1 MKIKINKICK
11 DHETTQK
18 QLAMELKVT
27 ERTVQNMQ
35 YGKFKIKASIFIAL
49 LTFTGENL
57 DSFLEQYV
65 DNN

>member
-1 MKIKINKICK
+1 MRIAINKICK

-18 QLAMELKVT
+18 QLARELKVT

-49 LTFTGENL
+49 LTFTGESWNGFI
-57 DSFLEQYV
+57 DRYV
-65 DNN
+65 EN